1 MVIHSKDDQTINPKT
16 GIDFLKKHLVK
27 KIKYLMVD
35 GKGHNPNYIKEAVSY
50 MNKIFSDF
58 NKKLKEMNMSLDD
71 KIKYFKNVDFDKMT
85 KQDVDVWNEIFKFI
99 KH

>member
-1 MVIHSKDDQTINPKT
+1 
-16 GIDFLKKHLVK
+16 
-27 KIKYLMVD
+27 MVD

-50 MNKIFSDF
+50 MNEIFSDF

-85 KQDVDVWNEIFKFI
+85 KQDIDVWNEIFKFI
-99 KH
+99 KY

>member
-1 MVIHSKDDQTINPKT
+1 
-16 GIDFLKKHLVK
+16 
-27 KIKYLMVD
+27 
-35 GKGHNPNYIKEAVSY
+35 

-58 NKKLKEMNMSLDD
+58 NKELKEMNMSLDD

>member
-1 MVIHSKDDQTINPKT
+1 
-16 GIDFLKKHLVK
+16 
-27 KIKYLMVD
+27 MVD
-35 GKGHNPNYIKEAVSY
+35 GKGHSPNYIKEAVSC
-50 MNKIFSDF
+50 MNEIFSDF

-85 KQDVDVWNEIFKFI
+85 KQDMDVWNEIFKFI

>member
-1 MVIHSKDDQTINPKT
+1 
-16 GIDFLKKHLVK
+16 
-27 KIKYLMVD
+27 MVD

-58 NKKLKEMNMSLDD
+58 NKKLKEMNLSLDD
-71 KIKYFKNVDFDKMT
+71 KIKYFKNIDFDKMT